1 MRLPIAILL
10 TAATVASAQD
20 HGAAVHAFL
29 EQHVK
34 DWLGDPALIQAI
46 KAQNARHADLTQTD
60 IEALDQRWRAEVD
73 AARKPLVDEVLGN
86 ALSQALRRYQFDSQ
100 GLITELIV
108 MDDKG
113 LNVGQSD
120 VTSDYWQGDE
130 AKWRRTYAVG
140 PESVFIDEVE
150 YDESSQR
157 FQVQVSVPV
166 LDPDTHTPI
175 GAMTIGLD
183 AEMLLN

>member
-1 MRLPIAILL
+1 MRIPVAVVL
-10 TAATVASAQD
+10 AAAAAASAQD
-20 HGAAVHAFL
+20 HEAAVRAFL
-29 EQHVK
+29 DQHVK
-34 DWLGDPALIQAI
+34 GWLSDPALIEAV
-46 KAQNARHADLTQTD
+46 KAQNARHAGLTRTD
-60 IEALDQRWRAEVD
+60 VEALDQRWRAEVG
-73 AARKPLVDEVLGN
+73 AAQKPLIDDVLGN
-86 ALSQALRRYQFDSQ
+86 ALSEALRRHQADSG
-100 GLITELIV
+100 GLVTEVFV

-130 AKWRRTYAVG
+130 TKWQRSYAAG
-140 PESVFIDEVE
+140 PQAVFIDEVE

-166 LDPDTHTPI
+166 LDPDTGAPI

-183 AEMLLN
+183 AEALIN